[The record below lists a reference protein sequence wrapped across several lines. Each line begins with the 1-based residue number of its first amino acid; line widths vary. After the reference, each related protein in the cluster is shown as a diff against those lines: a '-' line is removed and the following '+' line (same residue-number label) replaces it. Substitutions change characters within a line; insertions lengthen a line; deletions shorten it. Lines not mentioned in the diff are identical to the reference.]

1 MPTTP
6 AATPSLGAYALHELL
21 GSSERSMVWRGTHL
35 ETGAEHFL
43 CLPRKMPE
51 LRQALER
58 WHEGVRLGS
67 RREHPQLLPL
77 AESSTSER
85 WPYAAYPAEG
95 VQLLSAHLAALTD
108 PPTPREVVS
117 WLCDVLQA
125 LAYLHDGGAAHHDL
139 EAFNIGIDGLGRATL
154 LGVGV
159 ACLWDGESAERGQ
172 GAQGGV
178 QQSNVDALALWSQRG
193 SAARDVLSAGTLL
206 LGLLEGGDGSDD
218 VSQLVRQIVQTPM
231 LLQDTPHPVNQGL
244 RAIVERATHANPRLR
259 YATARAMLRALEGW
273 RDVDDAAQTSFVQ
286 QLIDRCGRDG
296 LLPARPGTQAHVYR
310 VVEKPLLTI
319 GELAD
324 AVAQDLS
331 LSLELLRQVN
341 TIEFRGL
348 GGGPVIALSRA
359 VALVGLKGV
368 TEATR
373 QLRLLPDNSPAVRP
387 LARAVERAAFAGYLS
402 EELLPEGMGSEVAV
416 LAGTMHNLGRLAV
429 AFHYPQESEQIV
441 ALMQPSAPGLNDAM
455 DEQHAAAAVLGCDYA
470 QLGQQLAQAWHVP
483 HDLVAMMATFDAAGH
498 VPRPEGVDAMLRLVA
513 NAANEVV
520 DALAQPV
527 TAQRQNALRRV
538 LQRYGRHIDLDERRL
553 QRCINQARL
562 RASRSGPAGARAR
575 VREEDSLL
583 TEPVPG
589 KAAAL
594 SAAQDAVSGR

>member
-1 MPTTP
+1 
-6 AATPSLGAYALHELL
+6 
-21 GSSERSMVWRGTHL
+21 
-35 ETGAEHFL
+35 
-43 CLPRKMPE
+43 
-51 LRQALER
+51 
-58 WHEGVRLGS
+58 
-67 RREHPQLLPL
+67 
-77 AESSTSER
+77 
-85 WPYAAYPAEG
+85 
-95 VQLLSAHLAALTD
+95 
-108 PPTPREVVS
+108 
-117 WLCDVLQA
+117 
-125 LAYLHDGGAAHHDL
+125 
-139 EAFNIGIDGLGRATL
+139 
-154 LGVGV
+154 
-159 ACLWDGESAERGQ
+159 
-172 GAQGGV
+172 
-178 QQSNVDALALWSQRG
+178 
-193 SAARDVLSAGTLL
+193 
-206 LGLLEGGDGSDD
+206 
-218 VSQLVRQIVQTPM
+218 
-231 LLQDTPHPVNQGL
+231 
-244 RAIVERATHANPRLR
+244 
-259 YATARAMLRALEGW
+259 
-273 RDVDDAAQTSFVQ
+273 
-286 QLIDRCGRDG
+286 
-296 LLPARPGTQAHVYR
+296 